1 MLKFPIKRMTFFYTQ
16 KYKICQIRLKK
27 SDDIY
32 IIITLIMKCKK
43 INNDHVN
50 NKSKDSFFSHFVI
63 ILKLFYIDK

>member
-43 INNDHVN
+43 INNYME
-50 NKSKDSFFSHFVI
+50 I
-63 ILKLFYIDK
+63 TL